1 MVGLSRLQTGD
12 VAPQGRYS
20 ETTGFARKKEL
31 VPGNG
36 NKVLRRVEI
45 KKNVLVTGEAGWC
58 LPGCFKVLRFF
69 RGSVGK
75 DPIDKLNRVKNRN
88 LIVIVHIA
96 TDGDTA
102 AWTSCDNH

>member
-1 MVGLSRLQTGD
+1 
-12 VAPQGRYS
+12 
-20 ETTGFARKKEL
+20 

-75 DPIDKLNRVKNRN
+75 ELIHQLKRMKDLNTV
-88 LIVIVHIA
+88 LLVHIPA
-96 TDGDTA
+96 DRDPASWAPCNNNGGVCLPDVP
-102 AWTSCDNH
+102 